1 MTAARLTPDSPTTTA
16 GPARRLG
23 FRFRSVVLGLAVTLT
38 AGLTTGAGTASAEV
52 TVPAPPAGTSYPEIS
67 TLGTSPFKAAEE
79 SAAGMKTAMME
90 ISWRNWEP
98 QNGVFN
104 ATYENEMKW
113 RLAQL
118 RASGMKV
125 TLGLGLHFTPEW
137 VRSMPNGRL
146 VDQNGKVSNEA
157 NFIYNDK
164 VRSEGWQF
172 LQRVAKVL
180 DMSQIDAI
188 RITSGGRAEL
198 IYPEGTTYWAF
209 DANAQNGDDLPRTV
223 GPNPYPGW
231 KPGTPGLQPAQTQQW
246 ALWYVDALADVG
258 EWQMRAMRKLNFTGT
273 FEIMTPGVGV
283 YARKLDVLARQ
294 NLPASPLAV
303 GALWDRIYFDMY
315 HADKK
320 IAANVSSMA
329 DGSGG
334 NDSCTPADKNVPL
347 TDMAV
352 TTWGG
357 ARWISRIADEYGIPK
372 VGENPGFS
380 EPKRGIYSSRNQDGY
395 MATTMRQ
402 GATCGF
408 STVYWAHDNQF
419 WNGTL
424 DFATWAA
431 YARA

>member
-1 MTAARLTPDSPTTTA
+1 MTAARQPDAPGPPTAAPT
-16 GPARRLG
+16 RRFGVRVRALVIG
-23 FRFRSVVLGLAVTLT
+23 VAAALA
-38 AGLTTGAGTASAEV
+38 ASLTTGVGTASAEV

-67 TLGTSPFKAAEE
+67 TLGTSPFRAAEE
-79 SAAGMKTAMME
+79 AAAGMKTAMME

-98 QNGVFN
+98 QNGVFD
-104 ATYENEMKW
+104 ATYENQMKW

-118 RASGMKV
+118 RAAGMKV

-137 VRSMPNGRL
+137 VRAMPDARM
-146 VDQNGKVSNEA
+146 VDQNGRVSSEA
-157 NFIYNDK
+157 NFVFNGK

-172 LQRVAKVL
+172 LQRVGKVL

-198 IYPEGTTYWAF
+198 IYPSGNTYWAF
-209 DANAQNGDDLPRTV
+209 DANAQNGGDLPRTI

-231 KPGTPGLQPAQTQQW
+231 KPGTPGLAEAQVRQW

-258 EWQMRAMRKLNFTGT
+258 EWQMRAMRKVGFTGT

-283 YARKLDVLARQ
+283 YARKLDLLARQ
-294 NLPASPLAV
+294 NLPSSPLGV
-303 GALWDRIYFDMY
+303 GALWDRIYSDLY
-315 HADKK
+315 QGDKK

-334 NDSCTPADKNVPL
+334 NDSCTPGDRNIPL

-357 ARWISRIADEYGIPK
+357 TRWISRIADEYGIPK
-372 VGENPGFS
+372 VGENPGYS
-380 EPKRGIYSSRNQDGY
+380 DAKRSIYAASGPDGY

-402 GATCGF
+402 GASCGF
-408 STVYWAHDNQF
+408 ATVYWAHDNQF
-419 WNGTL
+419 WDGTL

-431 YARA
+431 YGRA